1 MDNQSI
7 GIVVVA
13 ILPILF
19 MFVAALL
26 LIRSRDAWK
35 AIAMDYQKLHD
46 QTLWRSV
53 NYRNGLDEA
62 INRFKTIIAVQD
74 QETSEAVRSERT
86 IQEAR
91 KGIAS
96 IVDVERRIAG
106 CGGKP
111 STYLEDAIARGVT
124 GIGPSL

>member
-1 MDNQSI
+1 MDNSSLA
-7 GIVVVA
+7 VVIVA

-19 MFVAALL
+19 MSCLVFM
-26 LIRSRDAWK
+26 LIWSRDAWK
-35 AIAMDYQKLHD
+35 ARALDYQKLHD

-53 NYRNGLDEA
+53 NYRNALDES
-62 INRFKTIIAVQD
+62 ITRFKTIIAVQD
-74 QETSEAVRSERT
+74 QETSEAVRIERT
-86 IQEAR
+86 VQEAR
-91 KGIAS
+91 KGTAT

-124 GIGPSL
+124 GIGFL